1 MFWCSVRQPIGWC
14 LNLFVMDEITKH
26 DSSCIM
32 EILARTIESIYEI
45 ATSTGKPMPT
55 SLLLASDNTVR
66 EAKNQFVLRYLCNL
80 CGRYRFKMCGLINL
94 RKSHTHD
101 ALDQLWGILARKV
114 ASCDRF
120 QSPDSVIAILQAEL
134 QREGL
139 RGWIGLSTKIS
150 VCKLDFVRAWKD
162 QYASQQV
169 NLSGG
174 LLEDASGNH
183 VFLLM
188 LRRGL

>member
-1 MFWCSVRQPIGWC
+1 
-14 LNLFVMDEITKH
+14 
-26 DSSCIM
+26 
-32 EILARTIESIYEI
+32 
-45 ATSTGKPMPT
+45 
-55 SLLLASDNTVR
+55 
-66 EAKNQFVLRYLCNL
+66 
-80 CGRYRFKMCGLINL
+80 MCGLINL

-101 ALDQLWGILARKV
+101 ALDQLWGVLARKI

-120 QSPDSVIAILQAEL
+120 QSPDSVIAILEAEL
-134 QREGL
+134 HRPRL

-150 VCKLDFVRAWKD
+150 VCKLDYVRAWKD
-162 QYASQQV
+162 QFAAQQV

-174 LLEDASGNH
+174 LLQDASGNH